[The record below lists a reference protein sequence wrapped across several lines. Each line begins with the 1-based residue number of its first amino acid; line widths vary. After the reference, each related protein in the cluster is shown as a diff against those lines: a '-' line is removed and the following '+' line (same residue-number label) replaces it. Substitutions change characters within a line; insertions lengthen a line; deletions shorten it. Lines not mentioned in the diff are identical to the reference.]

1 MSLRIHVRALLL
13 LVHELGNIKKGICA
27 CLVSLQTGHH
37 SQSLREQLVFAVP
50 GTYLRFAHKV
60 GQLTLRHA
68 LLVDLCLWLVGKGTP
83 FERLGLV
90 FFEERLGDFGG
101 SFVILFPINH
111 FIEVKMQQLLPLLE

>member
-1 MSLRIHVRALLL
+1 MSLRIHKGAFLL
-13 LVHELGNIKKGICA
+13 LVHELGNIKEGICA

-50 GTYLRFAHKV
+50 GTYLRFTHKV
-60 GQLTLRHA
+60 GQFRLRHA
-68 LLVDLCLWLVGKGTP
+68 LLVDLCCWLVGKGAT

-90 FFEERLGDFGG
+90 FFEEGLGDFGG